1 MDQIKQTINQNL
13 NIPTIRGRFKKN
25 QIMKMIK
32 ISMLAL
38 TLGLMSFSAIA
49 PVKTLVSKVSIVA
62 SSIVWKSET
71 IDVGAIPQ
79 NTPKPIIFEFKN
91 TGKTAV
97 VVTNVQ
103 GSCGCTATD
112 YTKTPIAPGKSG
124 TVTATYNAAN
134 AGGFTKTVSVTTNVE
149 TAPKV
154 LTIKGTVV
162 AASTAAKS

>member
-1 MDQIKQTINQNL
+1 
-13 NIPTIRGRFKKN
+13 
-25 QIMKMIK
+25 MIK

-38 TLGLMSFSAIA
+38 TLSLMSFSAIA
-49 PVKTLVSKVSIVA
+49 PVKTLVSKTVAAVSSV
-62 SSIVWKSET
+62 VWKSET
-71 IDVGAIPQ
+71 IDVGTIPQ

-97 VVTNVQ
+97 IVTNVQ

-124 TVTATYNAAN
+124 TITATYNAAN
-134 AGGFTKTVSVTTNVE
+134 AGAFSKTVSVTTNADAA
-149 TAPKV
+149 TKV

-162 AASTAAKS
+162 AAASGVKS

>member
-1 MDQIKQTINQNL
+1 
-13 NIPTIRGRFKKN
+13 
-25 QIMKMIK
+25 MKMIK

-38 TLGLMSFSAIA
+38 TLSLMSFSAIA
-49 PVKTLVSKVSIVA
+49 PVKTLVSKTVDAVSSV
-62 SSIVWKSET
+62 VWKSET
-71 IDVGAIPQ
+71 IDVGTIPQ

-97 VVTNVQ
+97 IVTNVQ

-124 TVTATYNAAN
+124 TITATYNAAN
-134 AGGFTKTVSVTTNVE
+134 AGAFSKTVSVTTNADAA
-149 TAPKV
+149 TKV

-162 AASTAAKS
+162 AAASGVKS

>member
-1 MDQIKQTINQNL
+1 
-13 NIPTIRGRFKKN
+13 
-25 QIMKMIK
+25 MKMIK

-49 PVKTLVSKVSIVA
+49 PMKTLVSKETVDA

-71 IDVGAIPQ
+71 IDVGTIPQ
-79 NTPKPIIFEFKN
+79 NTPKPIVFEFKN

-97 VVTNVQ
+97 VITNVQ

-134 AGGFTKTVSVTTNVE
+134 VGGFTKTVSVTTNSDA
-149 TAPKV
+149 TAKI

-162 AASTAAKS
+162 AGSASVKS